1 MGPILATVTR
11 SQPSLNIPLLNA
23 RVGLRRPVTRTRS
36 QAPPDVTDF
45 LRTEGN
51 AFHFGSWPSSSSMPS
66 GAPPSGTQLRP
77 YFMEFLDQQP
87 PSMPGTY
94 DPRDS
99 LVHPPPVGQSGEMRC
114 WLCGARRT
122 SLNRFGGCVF
132 GCENTALD
140 TGADSGAGPTDT
152 AIRSVPRY
160 FAMSGPRY
168 RIMGDT
174 VVRMWRYGEVAPIE
188 REM

>member
-11 SQPSLNIPLLNA
+11 SQPSLSIPLLNA

-36 QAPPDVTDF
+36 QVPPDVTDF

-152 AIRSVPRY
+152 AIR
-160 FAMSGPRY
+160 
-168 RIMGDT
+168 
-174 VVRMWRYGEVAPIE
+174 MWRYGEVAPIE
-188 REM
+188 REI